1 MEAKEM
7 MEALESDK
15 MCEIVMVGENAHLHE
30 KCETAMDGV
39 LNNGLSNAFS
49 YMY

>member
-1 MEAKEM
+1 MEARQM

-15 MCEIVMVGENAHLHE
+15 MCEIVMVGDNAHLRD
-30 KCETAMDGV
+30 KCETAMDGI

>member
-1 MEAKEM
+1 MEAKQM
-7 MEALESDK
+7 MEALESEM
-15 MCEIVMVGENAHLHE
+15 MCEIVMVGENAHLRD